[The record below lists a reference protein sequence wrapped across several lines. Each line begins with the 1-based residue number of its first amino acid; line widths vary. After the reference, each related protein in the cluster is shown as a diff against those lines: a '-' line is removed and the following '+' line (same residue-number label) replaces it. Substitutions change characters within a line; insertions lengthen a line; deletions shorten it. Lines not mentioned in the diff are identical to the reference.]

1 MSVVGRERLRYS
13 LTGEVSCQCEDGWQR
28 LGSGGQC
35 HQHSTQ
41 AWYPQGQLLQVRKYH
56 EVANPSWDLLWLCH
70 GGCLITGS
78 STGWEPRS
86 VQAPGQVCRGQWYSG
101 TEDTHRWT
109 VMVNFNIQ
117 YFCCRDWI
125 WRGGQS
131 SELFLQQD
139 QRHYNGNVRRGTAMA
154 WRTWTVLRDQ
164 EKSIIHA

>member
-1 MSVVGRERLRYS
+1 MWWSRRGWG
-13 LTGEVSCQCEDGWQR
+13 TAWEVSCQCEDGWQR

-35 HQHSTQ
+35 
-41 AWYPQGQLLQVRKYH
+41 PQGHWQLLRIRSHRSFRRLCLIQS
-56 EVANPSWDLLWLCH
+56 APPSWRMSYYWLLC
-70 GGCLITGS
+70 GMS
-78 STGWEPRS
+78 
-86 VQAPGQVCRGQWYSG
+86 PGQYRLRVSVRCDEVCDVQEQR
-101 TEDTHRWT
+101 T
-109 VMVNFNIQ
+109 VMVTFNIQ
-117 YFCCRDWI
+117 YFCCRGDWI